1 MSLLC
6 KNVTLIS
13 AFWEWHQTLERTT
26 LLRQISFLVDRPL
39 SEKGRKMLIGLLAK
53 RWSPKSPKLV
63 YTARYAERK
72 PGLNKNQGCWCCI
85 TLYYPLISMYNQ
97 KYKKLSRTIKDGT
110 VSQTS
115 FSNWFLGNLAPPVST
130 LSLSLSPSPSL
141 SFSGWPL
148 GTLSPR
154 RDTLCYPRGCWW
166 PT

>member
-13 AFWEWHQTLERTT
+13 AFWEWHQTLVRTT
-26 LLRQISFLVDRPL
+26 LLRQISFLVEGPL

-154 RDTLCYPRGCWW
+154 RDTLCYSNGCRW